1 MNIRLS
7 TETQKE
13 AQNMA
18 TSSFTKT
25 FVFSAEAIKKVETAQ
40 RQPGA
45 KVPSLATDRVK
56 EGKEALAR
64 FSSLSKK

>member
-1 MNIRLS
+1 
-7 TETQKE
+7 
-13 AQNMA
+13 MA